1 MSKGDD
7 MTTARMSRNSIDTH
21 FNGITALTTRATSN
35 RLGSRGWRL
44 HDTPNGRAYK
54 RTRNGR
60 VTSNRAKVE
69 RVLPVLDDTTAL
81 AIVAKLATN
90 NDTTQPNLN
99 IHDK

>member
-1 MSKGDD
+1 MA
-7 MTTARMSRNSIDTH
+7 TTRMSRHAIDTQ
-21 FNGITALTTRATSN
+21 FNGITALTVRATSN

-44 HDTPNGRAYK
+44 HDTPNGRAAK

-60 VTSNRAKVE
+60 VTSNRAHAE
-69 RVLPVLDDTTAL
+69 RVLPMLDDETAL
-81 AIVAKLATN
+81 ALVAKLATA

>member
-81 AIVAKLATN
+81 AIVAKLATA
-90 NDTTQPNLN
+90 DTAPTLNLN

>member
-21 FNGITALTTRATSN
+21 FNGITELTTRATSN

-81 AIVAKLATN
+81 AIVAKLSTA
-90 NDTTQPNLN
+90 DTAPTLNLN